1 MFSNSSQFASA
12 SKSLL
17 EFQLNALSELTNIT
31 VQGVQEIIALNTEI
45 LKEHAAE
52 AAEATKKFL
61 AAKDMQAFL
70 AVATEHAKP
79 QIEKISA
86 YQHHFSEITSS
97 TKRKLSEIAD
107 TKVTEVQ
114 GKINELLKILAKT
127 HPIGAES
134 AGELLKSAAESTSD
148 VYEKTRSAT
157 KQAVDNTVG
166 HLEEAAGHL
175 TKVVD
180 KHTSK

>member
-17 EFQLNALSELTNIT
+17 ESQLNALSELTNIT
-31 VQGVQEIIALNTEI
+31 VQGVQKIIALNTEI
-45 LKEHAAE
+45 LKEHTAE
-52 AAEATKKFL
+52 AAEATKNFL
-61 AAKDMQAFL
+61 AAKDMQALF
-70 AVATEHAKP
+70 AVATEHVKP

-86 YQHHFSEITSS
+86 YHHHFSEITSS
-97 TKRKLSEIAD
+97 TKRKFSEMAD

-114 GKINELLKILAKT
+114 GKVSELVNILAKT
-127 HPIGAES
+127 KPIGAENT
-134 AGELLKSAAESTSD
+134 GELLKSRSEERRD

>member
-17 EFQLNALSELTNIT
+17 ESQLNALSELTNIT
-31 VQGVQEIIALNTEI
+31 VQGVQKIIALNTEI
-45 LKEHAAE
+45 LKEHTAE

-61 AAKDMQAFL
+61 AAKDMQALF
-70 AVATEHAKP
+70 AVATEHVKP

-86 YQHHFSEITSS
+86 YHHHFSEITSS
-97 TKRKLSEIAD
+97 TKRKFSELAD

-114 GKINELLKILAKT
+114 GKVNELVNIIAKAK
-127 HPIGAES
+127 PIGAES
-134 AGELLKSAAESTSD
+134 TGKLVKSAAENASD
-148 VYEKTRSAT
+148 VYEKSRSAT
-157 KQAVDNTVG
+157 KQAVDNTVW
-166 HLEEAAGHL
+166 HPEEATGHL

>member
-1 MFSNSSQFASA
+1 M
-12 SKSLL
+12 
-17 EFQLNALSELTNIT
+17 
-31 VQGVQEIIALNTEI
+31 
-45 LKEHAAE
+45 
-52 AAEATKKFL
+52 
-61 AAKDMQAFL
+61 
-70 AVATEHAKP
+70 
-79 QIEKISA
+79 
-86 YQHHFSEITSS
+86 
-97 TKRKLSEIAD
+97 AD

-114 GKINELLKILAKT
+114 GKVSELVNILAKT
-127 HPIGAES
+127 KPIGAENT
-134 AGELLKSAAESTSD
+134 GELLKSAAENTSD